1 MFRAYPDRRAPTIG
15 AALIGGGEGISDD
28 AGFKVWNSMT
38 RSVAILYAADGY
50 VSQGRAMLGRR
61 VAGDSFLNGLL
72 RHGGLESLVGLMLN
86 DREAQ
91 GFQAEIQARAPQ
103 LAVRTANFDDQR
115 PVAEAGTLFLPGP
128 GLESYAYWRRRSG
141 NQRAF
146 SLCGVTHT
154 TSTDRVMDALAHGL
168 TAPVQPWDA
177 IICTSRAVQS
187 MVRRQLQ
194 ENVAYLQ
201 NALGATR
208 AGVPMLPMIPLG
220 VDCDAFRRDPALG
233 AAYRQELGIAA
244 EDIAIILVARLSN
257 ATKFTPL
264 PMFLALQKAAERK
277 GRKLHLLLT
286 GWIENDGSRP
296 AFTDAAQQACPDV
309 KVHLLDGQNAE
320 IRSKA
325 WAAADIFT
333 LPVDNIQETFGLA
346 PVEAMAA
353 GLPVVV
359 TDWDGFRDTVEEGV
373 TGFRIRTLMGGNG
386 GPIATRYQMG
396 TDDYSAYLRGTSQ
409 GLAMD
414 IGAAADAYYR
424 LAEDANLRRQ
434 MAEAARLRARRM
446 YDWAAIIPQ
455 YQALWEEQARIR
467 AKAAEFAP
475 LIPGR
480 QPAPTRPDPFML
492 FTDYPTHR
500 LDPKQ
505 RVTLVPGANL
515 DLLRQRAAIPGAVT
529 RGSLLPSLPAFQI
542 MLERLAEGSMTAAEL
557 GGTLPPDQRARAAMG
572 MVWMMK
578 LGLITISPAEEAKPV

>member
-1 MFRAYPDRRAPTIG
+1 
-15 AALIGGGEGISDD
+15 
-28 AGFKVWNSMT
+28 
-38 RSVAILYAADGY
+38 
-50 VSQGRAMLGRR
+50 MLGRR

-91 GFQAEIQARAPQ
+91 GFPAEIQARAPN
-103 LAVRTANFDDQR
+103 LSVKTASYDAAQ
-115 PVAEAGTLFLPGP
+115 PVIEAGTLFLPGP
-128 GLESYAYWRRRSG
+128 GLDTYAYWRRRLG

-154 TSTDRVMDALAHGL
+154 TSTDRVMEALARGL

-201 NALGATR
+201 SALGATR

-220 VDCDAFRRDPALG
+220 VECDAFRRDPALG
-233 AAYRQELGIAA
+233 AAYRQELGIQA

-257 ATKFTPL
+257 ATKFSPL
-264 PMFLALQKAAERK
+264 PMFLALQKAAERR

-286 GWIENDGSRP
+286 GWIEGDGSRP
-296 AFTDAAQQACPDV
+296 AFTDAATQACPDV

-320 IRSKA
+320 IRTKA

-359 TDWDGFRDTVEEGV
+359 TDWDGFRDTVEDGV
-373 TGFRIRTLMGGNG
+373 TGFRIPTMMGGNG
-386 GPIATRYQMG
+386 NPIAMRYQMG
-396 TDDYSAYLRGTSQ
+396 ADDYNAYLRATSQ
-409 GLAMD
+409 AIAMD

-446 YDWAAIIPQ
+446 YDWSAIIPQ
-455 YQALWEEQARIR
+455 YQALWDEQARIR

-475 LIPGR
+475 LVPGR
-480 QPAPTRPDPFML
+480 QVAPTRPDPFML
-492 FTDYPTHR
+492 FADYPTNR

-515 DLLRQRAAIPGAVT
+515 DLLRQRAAIPGAVS
-529 RGSLLPSLPAFQI
+529 RGSLLPSLNGFQV
-542 MLERLAEGSMTAAEL
+542 MLERLAQGSMTAGEL
-557 GGTLPPDQRARAAMG
+557 GGALPPDQRPRAAMG
-572 MVWMMK
+572 MVWLMK
-578 LGLITISPAEEAKPV
+578 LGLITISPA

>member
-1 MFRAYPDRRAPTIG
+1 MP
-15 AALIGGGEGISDD
+15 
-28 AGFKVWNSMT
+28 
-38 RSVAILYAADGY
+38 RSAAILYAPDGY
-50 VSQGRAMLGRR
+50 VSKGRAMLGRR

-86 DREAQ
+86 DREGP
-91 GFQAEIQARAPQ
+91 GFQEEIRARAPSIQVQTASFETPQ
-103 LAVRTANFDDQR
+103 LIAK
-115 PVAEAGTLFLPGP
+115 AGSLFLPGP
-128 GLESYAYWRRRSG
+128 GLESYAYWRRRGG

-154 TSTDRVMDALAHGL
+154 TSTDRVMDALAHSL

-187 MVRRQLQ
+187 MVRRQVQ
-194 ENVAYLQ
+194 ENAHYLQ

-208 AGVPMLPMIPLG
+208 IGIPMLPMIPLG
-220 VDCDAFRRDPALG
+220 VDCDAFQRNPALG
-233 AAYRQELGIAA
+233 AAYRQELGIGA
-244 EDIAIILVARLSN
+244 EDIALILVARLSN
-257 ATKFTPL
+257 ATKFSPL
-264 PMFLALQKAAERK
+264 PLFLALQKAAERR

-320 IRSKA
+320 IRAKA

-333 LPVDNIQETFGLA
+333 LTVDNIQETFGLA

-359 TDWDGFRDTVEEGV
+359 TDWNGFRDTVEDGV
-373 TGFRIRTLMGGNG
+373 TGFRIPTLMGGNG
-386 GPIATRYQMG
+386 NPIAMRYQMG
-396 TDDYSAYLRGTSQ
+396 ADDYNAYLRGTSQ
-409 GLAMD
+409 AIAMD
-414 IGAAADAYYR
+414 INAAADAYYR

-434 MAEAARLRARRM
+434 MGEAARLRARRV
-446 YDWAAIIPQ
+446 YDWSAIIPQ
-455 YQALWEEQARIR
+455 YLALWDEQARIR

-492 FTDYPTHR
+492 FADYPTYR

-515 DLLRQRAAIPGAVT
+515 DLLRQRAGMPGAVS
-529 RGSLLPSLPAFQI
+529 RGSLLPSLNGFQI
-542 MLERLAEGSMTAAEL
+542 MLERLAAGSMTAAEL
-557 GGTLPPDQRARAAMG
+557 GGTLPQDQRGRAAAG

-578 LGLITISPAEEAKPV
+578 MGLITITPAEEA

>member
-1 MFRAYPDRRAPTIG
+1 
-15 AALIGGGEGISDD
+15 
-28 AGFKVWNSMT
+28 MT

-61 VAGDSFLNGLL
+61 VAGDSFLNGLI

-86 DREAQ
+86 DREAKD
-91 GFQAEIQARAPQ
+91 FPAEIQARAPGLQ
-103 LAVRTANFDDQR
+103 VRTAGYEDQR

-154 TSTDRVMDALAHGL
+154 TSTDRVMDALAHSL

-201 NALGATR
+201 SAMGATR

-233 AAYRQELGIAA
+233 APYRQELGIGA

-257 ATKFTPL
+257 ATKFSPL
-264 PMFLALQKAAERK
+264 PMYLALQKAAERK

-286 GWIENDGSRP
+286 GWIEGDGSRP
-296 AFTDAAQQACPDV
+296 AFTDAATQACPDV

-320 IRSKA
+320 IRTKA

-359 TDWDGFRDTVEEGV
+359 TDWDGFRDTVEDGV
-373 TGFRIRTLMGGNG
+373 TGFRIPTMMGGNG
-386 GPIATRYQMG
+386 NSIAMRYQMG
-396 TDDYSAYLRGTSQ
+396 ADDYNAYLRSTSQ
-409 GLAMD
+409 AIAMD

-446 YDWAAIIPQ
+446 YDWSAIIPQ
-455 YQALWEEQARIR
+455 YLALWDEQARIR
-467 AKAAEFAP
+467 AKATEFAP

-492 FTDYPTHR
+492 FADYPTNR

-505 RVTLVPGANL
+505 RVYPCAR
-515 DLLRQRAAIPGAVT
+515 RQ
-529 RGSLLPSLPAFQI
+529 S
-542 MLERLAEGSMTAAEL
+542 
-557 GGTLPPDQRARAAMG
+557 
-572 MVWMMK
+572 
-578 LGLITISPAEEAKPV
+578 

>member
-1 MFRAYPDRRAPTIG
+1 
-15 AALIGGGEGISDD
+15 
-28 AGFKVWNSMT
+28 MT

-86 DREAQ
+86 DREAKD
-91 GFQAEIQARAPQ
+91 FPAEIQARAPDLQ
-103 LAVRTANFDDQR
+103 VRTASYEDQR
-115 PVAEAGTLFLPGP
+115 PVAETGTLFLPGP

-154 TSTDRVMDALAHGL
+154 TSTDRVMEALAHSL

-201 NALGATR
+201 SAMGATR

-233 AAYRQELGIAA
+233 AAYRQELGIGA

-257 ATKFTPL
+257 ATKFSPL
-264 PMFLALQKAAERK
+264 PMFLALQQAAERR

-286 GWIENDGSRP
+286 GWIEGDGSGP
-296 AFTDAAQQACPDV
+296 AFTEAATQACPDV
-309 KVHLLDGQNAE
+309 KVHQLDGQNAE
-320 IRSKA
+320 IRAKA

-359 TDWDGFRDTVEEGV
+359 TDWDGFRDTVEDGV
-373 TGFRIRTLMGGNG
+373 TGFRIPTMMGGNG
-386 GPIATRYQMG
+386 SPIATRYQMG
-396 TDDYSAYLRGTSQ
+396 SDDYSAYLRGTSQ
-409 GLAMD
+409 GIAMD
-414 IGAAADAYYR
+414 IGAAADAYWR

-446 YDWAAIIPQ
+446 YDWSAIIPQ
-455 YQALWEEQARIR
+455 YLALWQEQARIR
-467 AKAAEFAP
+467 AKATEFAP
-475 LIPGR
+475 LTPGR
-480 QPAPTRPDPFML
+480 QAAPTRPDPFML
-492 FTDYPTHR
+492 FADYPTNR

-515 DLLRQRAAIPGAVT
+515 DLLRQRAAIPGAVS
-529 RGSLLPSLPAFQI
+529 RGQLLPSLNGFQV
-542 MLERLAEGSMTAAEL
+542 MLERLAQGSMTAAEL
-557 GGTLPPDQRARAAMG
+557 GGALPQDQRPRAAMG

-578 LGLITISPAEEAKPV
+578 LGLITIAPAEEAKPD

>member
-1 MFRAYPDRRAPTIG
+1 
-15 AALIGGGEGISDD
+15 
-28 AGFKVWNSMT
+28 MT

-91 GFQAEIQARAPQ
+91 GFPAEIQARAPGLQ
-103 LAVRTANFDDQR
+103 VRTASYEDQR

-128 GLESYAYWRRRSG
+128 GLENYAYWRRRSG

-154 TSTDRVMDALAHGL
+154 TSTDRVMDALAHSL

-201 NALGATR
+201 SAMGATR

-233 AAYRQELGIAA
+233 AAYRQELGIGA
-244 EDIAIILVARLSN
+244 EDIAINLVARLSN
-257 ATKFTPL
+257 ATKFSPL
-264 PMFLALQKAAERK
+264 PMFLALQKAAERR

-286 GWIENDGSRP
+286 GWIEKDGSGP
-296 AFTDAAQQACPDV
+296 AFTDAATQACPDV

-320 IRSKA
+320 IRAKA

-359 TDWDGFRDTVEEGV
+359 TDWDGFRDTVEDGV
-373 TGFRIRTLMGGNG
+373 TGIRIPTIMGGNG
-386 GPIATRYQMG
+386 TPISMRYQMG
-396 TDDYSAYLRGTSQ
+396 GDDYNAYLRSTSQ
-409 GLAMD
+409 GIAMD

-434 MAEAARLRARRM
+434 MAEAARLRARRV

-455 YQALWEEQARIR
+455 YLALWQEQARIR
-467 AKAAEFAP
+467 AKATEFAP
-475 LIPGR
+475 
-480 QPAPTRPDPFML
+480 
-492 FTDYPTHR
+492 
-500 LDPKQ
+500 
-505 RVTLVPGANL
+505 
-515 DLLRQRAAIPGAVT
+515 
-529 RGSLLPSLPAFQI
+529 
-542 MLERLAEGSMTAAEL
+542 
-557 GGTLPPDQRARAAMG
+557 
-572 MVWMMK
+572 
-578 LGLITISPAEEAKPV
+578 

>member
-1 MFRAYPDRRAPTIG
+1 
-15 AALIGGGEGISDD
+15 
-28 AGFKVWNSMT
+28 MT

-91 GFQAEIQARAPQ
+91 GFPAEIQARAPGLQ
-103 LAVRTANFDDQR
+103 VRTANYEDQR

-141 NQRAF
+141 NQRSF

-154 TSTDRVMDALAHGL
+154 TSTDRVMDALSHSL

-177 IICTSRAVQS
+177 IICTSRAVQT

-194 ENVAYLQ
+194 EHVSYLQ
-201 NALGATR
+201 SALGATR

-220 VDCDAFRRDPALG
+220 VDCDAFRRDPAQG
-233 AAYRQELGIAA
+233 AAYRQELGIGA

-257 ATKFTPL
+257 ATKFSPL
-264 PMFLALQKAAERK
+264 PMFLALQKAAERR

-286 GWIENDGSRP
+286 GWIEGDGSRP
-296 AFTDAAQQACPDV
+296 AFTDAATQACPDV

-320 IRSKA
+320 TRAKA
-325 WAAADIFT
+325 WSAADIFT

-359 TDWDGFRDTVEEGV
+359 TDWDGFRDTVEDGV

-386 GPIATRYQMG
+386 NPIATRYQMG
-396 TDDYSAYLRGTSQ
+396 ADDYNAYLRGTSQ
-409 GLAMD
+409 GIAMD

-424 LAEDANLRRQ
+424 LAEDGNLRRQ

-446 YDWAAIIPQ
+446 YDWSAIIPQ
-455 YQALWEEQARIR
+455 YLALWQEQARIR
-467 AKAAEFAP
+467 AKATEFAP

-480 QPAPTRPDPFML
+480 QPAPTRPDPFIL
-492 FTDYPTHR
+492 FADYPTNR

-505 RVTLVPGANL
+505 LVTLVPGANL
-515 DLLRQRAAIPGAVT
+515 DLLRQRASIPGAVS
-529 RGSLLPSLPAFQI
+529 RGSLLPSLPGFQA
-542 MLERLAEGSMTAAEL
+542 MLERLAQGSVTAGEL
-557 GGTLPPDQRARAAMG
+557 GGVLPSDQRARAAMG
-572 MVWMMK
+572 MVWLMK
-578 LGLITISPAEEAKPV
+578 LGLITITPAEEAKGG

>member
-1 MFRAYPDRRAPTIG
+1 
-15 AALIGGGEGISDD
+15 
-28 AGFKVWNSMT
+28 MT
-38 RSVAILYAADGY
+38 RSAAILYAPDGY
-50 VSQGRAMLGRR
+50 VSKGRAMLGRR

-86 DREAQ
+86 DREGP
-91 GFQAEIQARAPQ
+91 GFEEEIRARAPDIQVQTASFETPQ
-103 LAVRTANFDDQR
+103 LIAQ
-115 PVAEAGTLFLPGP
+115 AGSLFLPGP

-141 NQRAF
+141 NQRGF
-146 SLCGVTHT
+146 SLCGITHT
-154 TSTDRVMDALAHGL
+154 TATDRVMDALAHSL

-187 MVRRQLQ
+187 MVRRQVQ
-194 ENVAYLQ
+194 ENAHYLQ

-208 AGVPMLPMIPLG
+208 IGMPMLPMIPLG

-233 AAYRQELGIAA
+233 AVYREELGIGA
-244 EDIAIILVARLSN
+244 EDIALILVARLSN

-264 PMFLALQKAAERK
+264 PLFLALQKAAERR

-296 AFTDAAQQACPDV
+296 AFTEAATQACPDV

-320 IRSKA
+320 IRTKA

-333 LPVDNIQETFGLA
+333 LTVDNIQETFGLA

-359 TDWDGFRDTVEEGV
+359 TDWNGFRDTVEDGV
-373 TGFRIRTLMGGNG
+373 TGFRIPTVMGGNG
-386 GPIATRYQMG
+386 NPIAMRYQMG
-396 TDDYSAYLRGTSQ
+396 ADDYNAYLRGTSQ
-409 GLAMD
+409 AIAMD

-434 MAEAARLRARRM
+434 MGEAARLRARRV
-446 YDWAAIIPQ
+446 YDWSAIIPQ
-455 YQALWEEQARIR
+455 YLALWDEQARIR
-467 AKAAEFAP
+467 AKAREFAP
-475 LIPGR
+475 LVPGR

-492 FTDYPTHR
+492 FADYPTYR

-505 RVTLVPGANL
+505 RVTLVSGANL
-515 DLLRQRAAIPGAVT
+515 DLLRQRAGMPGAVS
-529 RGSLLPSLPAFQI
+529 RGSLLPSLNGFQI
-542 MLERLAEGSMTAAEL
+542 MLERLAAGSMTAAEL
-557 GGTLPPDQRARAAMG
+557 GGTLPQDQRGRAAAG

-578 LGLITISPAEEAKPV
+578 LGLITITPAEEA

>member
-1 MFRAYPDRRAPTIG
+1 
-15 AALIGGGEGISDD
+15 
-28 AGFKVWNSMT
+28 MT

-86 DREAQ
+86 DREAKD
-91 GFQAEIQARAPQ
+91 FPAEIQARAPGLQ
-103 LAVRTANFDDQR
+103 VRTAGYEDQR

-128 GLESYAYWRRRSG
+128 GLENYAYWRRRSG

-154 TSTDRVMDALAHGL
+154 TSTDRVMEALAHSL

-177 IICTSRAVQS
+177 IICTSRAVQT

-201 NALGATR
+201 SALGATR

-220 VDCDAFRRDPALG
+220 VDCDAFRRDPAQG
-233 AAYRQELGIAA
+233 AAYRQELGIGA

-257 ATKFTPL
+257 ATKFSPL
-264 PMFLALQKAAERK
+264 PMFLALQKAAERR

-286 GWIENDGSRP
+286 GWIEGDGSRP
-296 AFTDAAQQACPDV
+296 AFTDAATQACPDV

-320 IRSKA
+320 IRTKA

-359 TDWDGFRDTVEEGV
+359 TDWDGFRDTVEDGV

-386 GPIATRYQMG
+386 NPIATRYQMG
-396 TDDYSAYLRGTSQ
+396 ADDYNAYLRGTSQ
-409 GLAMD
+409 GIAMD

-424 LAEDANLRRQ
+424 LAEDANLRQQ

-446 YDWAAIIPQ
+446 YDWSAISPQ
-455 YQALWEEQARIR
+455 YLALWQEQARIR
-467 AKAAEFAP
+467 AKATEFAP

-480 QPAPTRPDPFML
+480 QPAPTRPDPFIL
-492 FTDYPTHR
+492 FADYPTNR

-505 RVTLVPGANL
+505 LVTLVPGANL
-515 DLLRQRAAIPGAVT
+515 DLLRQRASIPGAVS
-529 RGSLLPSLPAFQI
+529 RGSLLPSLPGFQA
-542 MLERLAEGSMTAAEL
+542 MLERLAQGSVTAGEL
-557 GGTLPPDQRARAAMG
+557 GGVLPPDQRARAAMG
-572 MVWMMK
+572 MVWLMK
-578 LGLITISPAEEAKPV
+578 LGLITITPAEEAKGG

>member
-1 MFRAYPDRRAPTIG
+1 
-15 AALIGGGEGISDD
+15 
-28 AGFKVWNSMT
+28 MT

-61 VAGDSFLNGLL
+61 VAGDSFLNGLI

-86 DREAQ
+86 DREAKD
-91 GFQAEIQARAPQ
+91 FPAEIQARAPGLQ
-103 LAVRTANFDDQR
+103 VRTAGYEDQR

-154 TSTDRVMDALAHGL
+154 TSTDRVMDALAHSL

-201 NALGATR
+201 SAMGATR

-233 AAYRQELGIAA
+233 APYRQELGIGA

-257 ATKFTPL
+257 ATKFSPL
-264 PMFLALQKAAERK
+264 PMYLALQKAAERK

-286 GWIENDGSRP
+286 GWIEGDGSRP
-296 AFTDAAQQACPDV
+296 AFTDAATQACPDV

-320 IRSKA
+320 IRTKA

-359 TDWDGFRDTVEEGV
+359 TDWDGFRDTVEDGV
-373 TGFRIRTLMGGNG
+373 TGFRIPTMMGGNG
-386 GPIATRYQMG
+386 NSIAMRYQMG
-396 TDDYSAYLRGTSQ
+396 ADDYNAYLRSTSQ
-409 GLAMD
+409 AIAMD
-414 IGAAADAYYR
+414 IGAAADACYR

-446 YDWAAIIPQ
+446 YDWSAIIPQ
-455 YQALWEEQARIR
+455 YLALWDEQARIR
-467 AKAAEFAP
+467 AKATEFAP

-492 FTDYPTHR
+492 FADYPTNR

-515 DLLRQRAAIPGAVT
+515 DLLRQRAAIPGAVA
-529 RGSLLPSLPAFQI
+529 RGSLLPSLNGFQV
-542 MLERLAEGSMTAAEL
+542 MLERLAQGSMTAGDL
-557 GGTLPPDQRARAAMG
+557 GGALPQDQRPRAAMG

-578 LGLITISPAEEAKPV
+578 LGLITISPAEEAKPD

>member
-1 MFRAYPDRRAPTIG
+1 
-15 AALIGGGEGISDD
+15 
-28 AGFKVWNSMT
+28 MT
-38 RSVAILYAADGY
+38 RSIALLYAADGY

-91 GFQAEIQARAPQ
+91 GFPAEIQARAPN
-103 LAVRTANFDDQR
+103 LSVKTASYETPQ
-115 PVAEAGTLFLPGP
+115 PVIEAGTLFLPGP
-128 GLESYAYWRRRSG
+128 GLEAYAYWRRRLG

-154 TSTDRVMDALAHGL
+154 TSTDRVMDALAHSL

-201 NALGATR
+201 SALGATR
-208 AGVPMLPMIPLG
+208 AGIPMLPMIPLG
-220 VDCDAFRRDPALG
+220 VDCDAFRRNPALG
-233 AAYRQELGIAA
+233 AAYRQELGIGS
-244 EDIAIILVARLSN
+244 EDIAIILVARLSS
-257 ATKFTPL
+257 ATKFSPL
-264 PMFLALQKAAERK
+264 PMFLALQKAAERR

-353 GLPVVV
+353 GLPVIV
-359 TDWDGFRDTVEEGV
+359 TDWDGFRDTVEDGV
-373 TGFRIRTLMGGNG
+373 TGFRIPTLMGGNG
-386 GPIATRYQMG
+386 NPIAMRYQMG
-396 TDDYSAYLRGTSQ
+396 ADDYNAYLRGTSQ
-409 GLAMD
+409 AIAMD
-414 IGAAADAYYR
+414 INAAADAYYR

-446 YDWAAIIPQ
+446 YDWSAIIPQ
-455 YQALWEEQARIR
+455 YLALWDEQARIR
-467 AKAAEFAP
+467 AKATEFAP

-492 FTDYPTHR
+492 FADYPTHR

-505 RVTLVPGANL
+505 RVSLTPGASF
-515 DLLRQRAAIPGAVT
+515 DLMRQRAAIPGAVT

-542 MLERLAEGSMTAAEL
+542 MLERLAAGSMTAAEL
-557 GGTLPPDQRARAAMG
+557 GGTLPQDQRGRAAAG
-572 MVWMMK
+572 MVWLMK
-578 LGLITISPAEEAKPV
+578 LGLITITPAEEAKPA

>member
-1 MFRAYPDRRAPTIG
+1 MI
-15 AALIGGGEGISDD
+15 
-28 AGFKVWNSMT
+28 
-38 RSVAILYAADGY
+38 RSAAILYASDGY
-50 VSQGRAMLGRR
+50 VSEGRAMLGRR

-91 GFQAEIQARAPQ
+91 GFPAEIQARAPSLRVQ
-103 LAVRTANFDDQR
+103 MATYETPQ
-115 PVAEAGTLFLPGP
+115 PVMEAGTLFLPGP
-128 GLESYAYWRRRSG
+128 GLDSYAFWRRRIG
-141 NQRAF
+141 NQRGF

-154 TSTDRVMDALAHGL
+154 TSTDRVMQALATGL

-201 NALGATR
+201 GAMGATR

-233 AAYRQELGIAA
+233 AAYRQELGIGA
-244 EDIAIILVARLSN
+244 ENIAIILVARLSN
-257 ATKFTPL
+257 ATKFSPL

-286 GWIENDGSRP
+286 GWIEGDGSRP
-296 AFTDAAQQACPDV
+296 AFTDAATQACPDV

-320 IRSKA
+320 IRTKA

-359 TDWDGFRDTVEEGV
+359 TDWDGFRDTVEDGV
-373 TGFRIRTLMGGNG
+373 TGFRIPTMMGGNG
-386 GPIATRYQMG
+386 SSIAMRYQMG
-396 TDDYSAYLRGTSQ
+396 ADDYNAYLRATSQ
-409 GLAMD
+409 AIAMD

-424 LAEDANLRRQ
+424 LAEDTNLRRQ

-446 YDWAAIIPQ
+446 YDWSAIIPQ
-455 YQALWEEQARIR
+455 YLALWDEQARIR
-467 AKAAEFAP
+467 AKATEFAP
-475 LIPGR
+475 LVPGR

-492 FTDYPTHR
+492 FADYPTNR

-515 DLLRQRAAIPGAVT
+515 DLLRQRAAIPGAVA
-529 RGSLLPSLPAFQI
+529 RGSLLPLLPGFQV
-542 MLERLAEGSMTAAEL
+542 MLERLAQGSMTAGEL
-557 GGTLPPDQRARAAMG
+557 GGALPPDQRPRAAMG

-578 LGLITISPAEEAKPV
+578 LGLITIAPAEEAKPD

>member
-1 MFRAYPDRRAPTIG
+1 MP
-15 AALIGGGEGISDD
+15 
-28 AGFKVWNSMT
+28 
-38 RSVAILYAADGY
+38 RSAAILYAPDGY
-50 VSQGRAMLGRR
+50 VSKGRAMLGRR

-86 DREAQ
+86 DREGP
-91 GFQAEIQARAPQ
+91 GFQEEIRARAPSIQVQTASFETPQ
-103 LAVRTANFDDQR
+103 LIAK
-115 PVAEAGTLFLPGP
+115 AGSLFLPGP
-128 GLESYAYWRRRSG
+128 GLESYAYWRRRGG

-154 TSTDRVMDALAHGL
+154 TSTDRVMDALAHSL

-187 MVRRQLQ
+187 MVRRQVQ
-194 ENVAYLQ
+194 ENAHYLQ

-208 AGVPMLPMIPLG
+208 IGIPMLPMIPLG
-220 VDCDAFRRDPALG
+220 VDCDAFQRNPALG
-233 AAYRQELGIAA
+233 AAYRQELGIGA
-244 EDIAIILVARLSN
+244 EDIALILVARLSN
-257 ATKFTPL
+257 ATKFSPL
-264 PMFLALQKAAERK
+264 PLFLALQKAAERR

-320 IRSKA
+320 IRAKA

-359 TDWDGFRDTVEEGV
+359 TDWNGFRDTVEDGV
-373 TGFRIRTLMGGNG
+373 TGFRIPTLMGGNG
-386 GPIATRYQMG
+386 NPIAMRYQMG
-396 TDDYSAYLRGTSQ
+396 ADDYNAYLRGTSQ
-409 GLAMD
+409 AIAMD
-414 IGAAADAYYR
+414 INAAADAYYR

-434 MAEAARLRARRM
+434 MGEAARLRARRV
-446 YDWAAIIPQ
+446 YDWSAIIPQ
-455 YQALWEEQARIR
+455 YLALWDEQARIR

-492 FTDYPTHR
+492 FADYPTYR

-515 DLLRQRAAIPGAVT
+515 DLLRQRAGMPGAVS
-529 RGSLLPSLPAFQI
+529 RGSLLPSLNGFQI
-542 MLERLAEGSMTAAEL
+542 MLERLAAGSMTAAEL
-557 GGTLPPDQRARAAMG
+557 GGTLPQDQRGRAAAG

-578 LGLITISPAEEAKPV
+578 MGLITITPAEEA

>member
-1 MFRAYPDRRAPTIG
+1 
-15 AALIGGGEGISDD
+15 
-28 AGFKVWNSMT
+28 MT

-86 DREAQ
+86 DREAKD
-91 GFQAEIQARAPQ
+91 FPAEIQARAPGLQ
-103 LAVRTANFDDQR
+103 VRTVGFDDQR

-154 TSTDRVMDALAHGL
+154 TSTDRVMDALAHSL

-201 NALGATR
+201 SAMGATR

-220 VDCDAFRRDPALG
+220 VDCDAFRRDPVLG
-233 AAYRQELGIAA
+233 AAYRQELGIGA

-257 ATKFTPL
+257 ATKFSPL
-264 PMFLALQKAAERK
+264 PMFLALQKAAERR

-286 GWIENDGSRP
+286 GWIEGDGSRP
-296 AFTDAAQQACPDV
+296 AFTDAATQACPDV

-320 IRSKA
+320 IRTKA

-359 TDWDGFRDTVEEGV
+359 TDWDGFRDTVEDGV
-373 TGFRIRTLMGGNG
+373 TGFLIPTMMGGDGNI
-386 GPIATRYQMG
+386 IATRYQMG
-396 TDDYSAYLRGTSQ
+396 ADDYNAYLRATSQ
-409 GLAMD
+409 AIAMD
-414 IGAAADAYYR
+414 IGTAADAYYR

-446 YDWAAIIPQ
+446 YDWSAIIPQ
-455 YQALWEEQARIR
+455 YQALWDEQARIR
-467 AKAAEFAP
+467 AKATEFAP

-480 QPAPTRPDPFML
+480 QAAPTRPDPFML
-492 FTDYPTHR
+492 FADYPTNR

-515 DLLRQRAAIPGAVT
+515 DLLRQRAAIPGAVS
-529 RGSLLPSLPAFQI
+529 RGSLLPSLNGFQV
-542 MLERLAEGSMTAAEL
+542 MLERLAQGSMTAGEL
-557 GGTLPPDQRARAAMG
+557 GGALPPDQRPRAAMG
-572 MVWMMK
+572 MVWLMK
-578 LGLITISPAEEAKPV
+578 LGLITIAPAEEAKPN

>member
-1 MFRAYPDRRAPTIG
+1 
-15 AALIGGGEGISDD
+15 
-28 AGFKVWNSMT
+28 MT
-38 RSVAILYAADGY
+38 RSAAILYAPDGY
-50 VSQGRAMLGRR
+50 VSKGRAMLGRR

-86 DREAQ
+86 DREGP
-91 GFQAEIQARAPQ
+91 GFQEEIRARAPNIQ
-103 LAVRTANFDDQR
+103 VQTANFETPQLL
-115 PVAEAGTLFLPGP
+115 AKAGSLFLPGP

-154 TSTDRVMDALAHGL
+154 TSTDRVMDALAHSL

-208 AGVPMLPMIPLG
+208 AGIPMLPMIPLG
-220 VDCDAFRRDPALG
+220 VDCDAFQRDPALG
-233 AAYRQELGIAA
+233 VAYRQELGIGA
-244 EDIAIILVARLSN
+244 EDIALILVARLSS
-257 ATKFTPL
+257 ATKFSPL
-264 PMFLALQKAAERK
+264 PLFLALQKAAERR

-320 IRSKA
+320 IRAKA

-333 LPVDNIQETFGLA
+333 LTVDNIQETFGLA

-359 TDWDGFRDTVEEGV
+359 TDWNGFRDTVEDGV
-373 TGFRIRTLMGGNG
+373 TGFRIPTVMGGNG
-386 GPIATRYQMG
+386 NPIAMRYQMG
-396 TDDYSAYLRGTSQ
+396 ADDYNAYLRGTSQ
-409 GLAMD
+409 AIAMD

-434 MAEAARLRARRM
+434 MGEAARLRARRV
-446 YDWAAIIPQ
+446 YDWSAIIPQ
-455 YQALWEEQARIR
+455 YLALWDEQARIR
-467 AKAAEFAP
+467 AKAREFAP
-475 LIPGR
+475 LVPGR

-492 FTDYPTHR
+492 FADYPTYR

-515 DLLRQRAAIPGAVT
+515 DLLRQRAGMPGAVS
-529 RGSLLPSLPAFQI
+529 RGSLLPSLNGFQI
-542 MLERLAEGSMTAAEL
+542 MLERLAAGSTTAAEL
-557 GGTLPPDQRARAAMG
+557 GGTLPQDQRGRAAAG

-578 LGLITISPAEEAKPV
+578 LGLITITPAEEA

>member
-1 MFRAYPDRRAPTIG
+1 
-15 AALIGGGEGISDD
+15 
-28 AGFKVWNSMT
+28 MT
-38 RSVAILYAADGY
+38 RSAAILYAPDGY
-50 VSQGRAMLGRR
+50 VSKGRAMLGRR

-86 DREAQ
+86 DREGP
-91 GFQAEIQARAPQ
+91 GFQEEIRARAPNIQ
-103 LAVRTANFDDQR
+103 VQTANFESPQLL
-115 PVAEAGTLFLPGP
+115 AKAGSLFLPGP

-154 TSTDRVMDALAHGL
+154 TSTDRVMDALAHSL

-208 AGVPMLPMIPLG
+208 AGIPMLPMIPLG
-220 VDCDAFRRDPALG
+220 VDCDAFQRDPALG
-233 AAYRQELGIAA
+233 VAYRQELGIGP
-244 EDIAIILVARLSN
+244 EDIALILVARLSS
-257 ATKFTPL
+257 ATKFSPL
-264 PMFLALQKAAERK
+264 PLFLALQKAAERR

-320 IRSKA
+320 IRTKA

-333 LPVDNIQETFGLA
+333 LTVDNIQETFGLA
-346 PVEAMAA
+346 PVEAMAT

-359 TDWDGFRDTVEEGV
+359 TDWNGFRDTVEDGV
-373 TGFRIRTLMGGNG
+373 TGFRIPTVMGGNG
-386 GPIATRYQMG
+386 NPIAMRYQMG
-396 TDDYSAYLRGTSQ
+396 ADDYNAYLRGTSQ
-409 GLAMD
+409 AIAMD

-446 YDWAAIIPQ
+446 YDWSAIIPQ
-455 YQALWEEQARIR
+455 YLALWDEQARIR
-467 AKAAEFAP
+467 TKAREFAP
-475 LIPGR
+475 LMPGR
-480 QPAPTRPDPFML
+480 QPAPTRPDPLTL
-492 FTDYPTHR
+492 FADYPTYR

-515 DLLRQRAAIPGAVT
+515 DLLRQRAGMPGAVS
-529 RGSLLPSLPAFQI
+529 RGSLLPSLNGFQI
-542 MLERLAEGSMTAAEL
+542 MLERLAAGSMTAAEL
-557 GGTLPPDQRARAAMG
+557 GGALPQDQRGRAAAG

-578 LGLITISPAEEAKPV
+578 LGLITITPAEEA

>member
-386 GPIATRYQMG
+386 SPIATRYQMG

-409 GLAMD
+409 GIAMD

-557 GGTLPPDQRARAAMG
+557 GGTLPPDQRARAAIG

>member
-1 MFRAYPDRRAPTIG
+1 
-15 AALIGGGEGISDD
+15 
-28 AGFKVWNSMT
+28 MT
-38 RSVAILYAADGY
+38 RSAAILYAPEGY
-50 VSQGRAMLGRR
+50 VSKGRAMLGRR

-86 DREAQ
+86 DREGP
-91 GFQAEIQARAPQ
+91 GFQEEIRARAPNIQ
-103 LAVRTANFDDQR
+103 VQTANFESPQLI
-115 PVAEAGTLFLPGP
+115 AKAGSLFLPGP

-154 TSTDRVMDALAHGL
+154 TSTDRVMDALAHSL

-208 AGVPMLPMIPLG
+208 AGIPMLPMIPLG
-220 VDCDAFRRDPALG
+220 VDCDAFQRDPALG
-233 AAYRQELGIAA
+233 VAYRQELGIGA
-244 EDIAIILVARLSN
+244 EDIALILVARLSS
-257 ATKFTPL
+257 ATKFSPL
-264 PMFLALQKAAERK
+264 PLFLALQKAAERR

-320 IRSKA
+320 IRTKA

-359 TDWDGFRDTVEEGV
+359 TDWDGFRDTVEDGV
-373 TGFRIRTLMGGNG
+373 TGFRIPTLMGGNG
-386 GPIATRYQMG
+386 NPIAMRYQMG
-396 TDDYSAYLRGTSQ
+396 ADDYNAYLRGTSQ
-409 GLAMD
+409 AIAMD
-414 IGAAADAYYR
+414 ISAAADAYYR

-446 YDWAAIIPQ
+446 YDWSAIIPQ
-455 YQALWEEQARIR
+455 YLALWDEQARIR
-467 AKAAEFAP
+467 TKAREFAP
-475 LIPGR
+475 LMPGR

-492 FTDYPTHR
+492 FADYPTYR
-500 LDPKQ
+500 LDAKQ
-505 RVTLVPGANL
+505 RVTLTPGANL
-515 DLLRQRAAIPGAVT
+515 DLLRQRAAIPGAVA
-529 RGSLLPSLPAFQI
+529 RGSLLPSLPTFQI
-542 MLERLAEGSMTAAEL
+542 MLDRLAQGSVTAAEL
-557 GGTLPPDQRARAAMG
+557 GSTLPPDQRGRAAAG
-572 MVWMMK
+572 MVWLMK
-578 LGLITISPAEEAKPV
+578 LGLITISPAEEQPPA

>member
-1 MFRAYPDRRAPTIG
+1 
-15 AALIGGGEGISDD
+15 
-28 AGFKVWNSMT
+28 MT

-86 DREAQ
+86 DREAKD
-91 GFQAEIQARAPQ
+91 FPVEIQSRAPGLQ
-103 LAVRTANFDDQR
+103 VRTAGYEDQR

-154 TSTDRVMDALAHGL
+154 TSTDRVMDALAHSL

-201 NALGATR
+201 SAMGATR

-220 VDCDAFRRDPALG
+220 VDCDAFRRDLALG
-233 AAYRQELGIAA
+233 AAYRQELGIGA

-257 ATKFTPL
+257 ATKFSPL

-286 GWIENDGSRP
+286 GWIEGDGSRP
-296 AFTDAAQQACPDV
+296 AFTDAATQACPDV

-320 IRSKA
+320 VRTKA

-359 TDWDGFRDTVEEGV
+359 TDWDGFRDTVEDGV
-373 TGFRIRTLMGGNG
+373 TGFRIPTMMGGNG
-386 GPIATRYQMG
+386 NPIATRYQMG
-396 TDDYSAYLRGTSQ
+396 ADDYNAYLRATSQ
-409 GLAMD
+409 AIAMD

-446 YDWAAIIPQ
+446 YDWSAIIPQ
-455 YQALWEEQARIR
+455 YLALWDEQARIR
-467 AKAAEFAP
+467 SKATEFAP
-475 LIPGR
+475 LVPGR
-480 QPAPTRPDPFML
+480 QAAPTRPDPFML
-492 FTDYPTHR
+492 FADYPTNR

-515 DLLRQRAAIPGAVT
+515 DLLRQRASIPGAVA
-529 RGSLLPSLPAFQI
+529 RGSLLPSLNGFQV
-542 MLERLAEGSMTAAEL
+542 MLERLAQGSMTAGEL
-557 GGTLPPDQRARAAMG
+557 GGALPPDQRPRAAMG

-578 LGLITISPAEEAKPV
+578 LGLITIAPAEEAKAD